1 MKLVWKIKIPSMNYN
16 VIWDSFSEAKDDY
29 KHFKTNGY
37 KYVYLYPKLIS
48 SAKYNN
54 LKEFQGF

>member
-1 MKLVWKIKIPSMNYN
+1 MNYN

-37 KYVYLYPKLIS
+37 KYVYIYPKLIS
-48 SAKYNN
+48 STKYNN